1 MFRYCI
7 SLLFIYGCLHSQ
19 KSHAVDLAFGYQGI
33 SVDKGISLQL
43 SVPKIWGDASGLFLE
58 VSGNET
64 AGIPVGEAQVQH
76 KNYLLWHAGWN
87 WEKPIQEDLSWT
99 WLFGLGTTL
108 PRTDL
113 EEKITPTGTLR
124 TGIEHQFHPRVRS
137 YVMLGVEMNLWNRA
151 TGIIGEPYYARGT
164 TSQIGFRFSL

>member
-1 MFRYCI
+1 MMRCFL
-7 SLLFIYGCLHSQ
+7 LLFFYGLLYSQ
-19 KSHAVDLAFGYQGI
+19 EARAVDLAFGYQGI

-43 SVPKIWGDASGLFLE
+43 SVPKIWGDSSGLFLE

-64 AGIPVGEAQVQH
+64 AGIPVGETQVQH

-87 WEKPIQEDLSWT
+87 WEKTVQENLYWT
-99 WLFGLGTTL
+99 WVFGLGTTL
-108 PRTDL
+108 PRSDL
-113 EEKITPTGTLR
+113 EDKITLTGTLR
-124 TGIEHQFHPRVRS
+124 TGLEHQFHPRVRS

-164 TSQIGFRFSL
+164 TSQFGFRFSL